1 MADLD
6 KVLKALTHCCAMNGE
21 DCRKCPYQNESIG
34 SHPTCTAHLASDALE
49 LLKSQQA
56 KIKKYELDKSW
67 DDSPD
72 RMNGCGW

>member
-1 MADLD
+1 MADRYTDHIIRCLE
-6 KVLKALTHCCAMNGE
+6 N
-21 DCRKCPYQNESIG
+21 SIENAVDG
-34 SHPTCTAHLASDALE
+34 VECHISAVTVQHTID

-67 DDSPD
+67 EDSPD